1 MVLWNIACDAAMT
14 VSLMDF
20 ISRERRKTSLQ
31 TYQGGLVM
39 VWRTVALRSF
49 QDESLMSA
57 PHAGTA

>member
-39 VWRTVALRSF
+39 VWRTVALSSF

-57 PHAGTA
+57 PHAGTT